1 MAVLIDIRALNA
13 YSSRVRRKF
22 LAKVTS
28 LGWDEATKNREASY
42 HSLMGIL
49 LHMIDNE
56 YWIVNIV
63 IPGRPA
69 MERTKHPLSDFAG
82 FDSVESFLAGVED
95 KTRSYLGGLDSN
107 ELSRVV
113 KFTLSS
119 GAVFDMTVEEC
130 LFQSFTE
137 QLYHL
142 GEMIALLW
150 QDDIEPPTM
159 QWFSNRESLT
169 LSP

>member
-1 MAVLIDIRALNA
+1 MNPGTARHMQAQSALKNLSPTRGFTSSSHHAWLPLIDIRALNA

-28 LGWDEATKNREASY
+28 LGWDEATSNREASY

-49 LHMIDNE
+49 ALIKIDNE

-82 FDSVESFLAGVED
+82 FDSVESFLEVLFED

-119 GAVFDMTVEEC
+119 EWSST
-130 LFQSFTE
+130 
-137 QLYHL
+137 
-142 GEMIALLW
+142 
-150 QDDIEPPTM
+150 
-159 QWFSNRESLT
+159 
-169 LSP
+169 